1 MTLVPEE
8 PEEDRLLLIDGHAIM
23 YRAFYAIRGLAT
35 SNGFPTNAI
44 YGFLQSL
51 EKALEEFPSSHV
63 VLALDSR
70 GKTVRHEEF
79 EEYKANRPEMPEE
92 LSQQIPKIEDI
103 TESLGYRVVRKEGYE
118 ADDVIAKLANLA
130 RETGMETLVFSG
142 DKDLAQ
148 LVDGTVKLVD
158 TGDDNDLE
166 VMDAEG
172 VEEKYGVPPEKIR
185 DFLALIGDTSDN
197 IPGVPQVG
205 EVRAQKLLSRFDS
218 LEDILDKVEEVGS
231 TRVKN
236 NLIEHGEKAKRGK
249 SLVEL
254 REDFD
259 LEYDFEDLRI
269 RPPDIPRVQELFKNL
284 ELASFLEDLGTEDT
298 EISWELVNTQEELET
313 LISEMETG
321 GEFAFDIETD
331 SVDPIEANPVGISIA
346 LNENVGFYVPINHE
360 EVETLAKSTILEE
373 LKPLFEDSELGKIGQ
388 NLKFDGLVLKKAG
401 IELSGVTFD
410 SMIASYLLK
419 PTKRQHNLKEIVRTY
434 LGREVEEFDDL
445 FSPEDEE
452 KNFRDLPLDK
462 AGPYAVSDSTIIW
475 TLKEELEEKLEERNQ
490 MDLFKELE
498 LPLINVLRD
507 MEYHGIKLD
516 EKKLAEGE
524 ENLLKRLDSLQK
536 EINDLAGEELNPNS
550 PKQVREILF
559 EKLDLPV
566 IERTKTGPS
575 TNAQVLEELS
585 DKHPLPEK
593 IIEFREL
600 SKLLNTY
607 VETLPDTINSRTGRV
622 HTSFNQTATATG
634 RLSSSNPNL
643 QNIPKGSQLG
653 SELRKAFVA
662 PEGKKLIGA
671 DYSQVELRILA
682 HLSEDKELLR
692 TFKHGEDLHT
702 KTAAEIFDVDKDEVD
717 EKMRDRAKRV
727 NFGIVYGITE
737 YGLSRDLG
745 ISKDEAEKYIDRFFE
760 LYPRTRKFID
770 HLVNK
775 AKKNHYASTIFNRR
789 RYLPNI
795 NSSNWQRRN
804 YDRRNAINTPIQGS
818 AADLMKAAMLD
829 VKEAIDEDDLEGKL
843 LLQIHDELILE
854 VPWFAV
860 EDAKAKL
867 KEVMEDSLKL
877 RIPLKVDVASGD
889 NWGEL

>member
-8 PEEDRLLLIDGHAIM
+8 PEQDRLLLIDGHAIM
-23 YRAFYAIRGLAT
+23 YRSFYAIRGLAT

-51 EKALEEFPSSHV
+51 EKVLEEFPSSHV
-63 VLALDSR
+63 VLAMDSK

-79 EEYKANRPEMPEE
+79 EEYKANRPEMPDE
-92 LSQQIPKIEDI
+92 LARQLPKIEDI

-118 ADDVIAKLANLA
+118 ADDVIAKLAHLA
-130 RETGMETLVFSG
+130 SDSGMDTLVFSG

-148 LVDGTVKLVD
+148 LVDETVKLVD
-158 TGDDNDLE
+158 TGNDNELE

-172 VEEKYGVPPEKIR
+172 VREKYGVSPEKIR
-185 DFLALIGDTSDN
+185 DFLALTGDTSDN

-205 EVRAQKLLSRFDS
+205 EVRAQKLLNRFDS
-218 LEDILDKVEEVGS
+218 LEDILDRVEDVSS
-231 TRVKN
+231 TRVRN
-236 NLIEHGEKAKRGK
+236 NLIEHGEKARESKQ
-249 SLVEL
+249 LVTL
-254 REDFD
+254 RENFDLDCDFD
-259 LEYDFEDLRI
+259 DLRV
-269 RPPDIPRVQELFKNL
+269 RQPDLTRVQELFKDL
-284 ELASFLEDLGTEDT
+284 ELASFLEDLGAETSEITWNLINTEDGLG
-298 EISWELVNTQEELET
+298 S
-313 LISEMETG
+313 LIAEVESQA
-321 GEFAFDIETD
+321 EFAFDIETD
-331 SVDPIEANPVGISIA
+331 DLDPIEASPVGVSIA
-346 LNENVGFYVPINHE
+346 LNDESGYYVPINHTD
-360 EVETLAKSTILEE
+360 VETLPKSKILER
-373 LKPLFEDSELGKIGQ
+373 LKPLFEDPELGKIGQ
-388 NLKFDGLVLKKAG
+388 NLKFDGLVLKRAG
-401 IELSGVTFD
+401 IELAGITFD

-419 PTKRQHNLKEIVRTY
+419 PTKRQHNLREIVQTY
-434 LGREVEEFDDL
+434 LGREKEEFGDL
-445 FSPEDEE
+445 FAREEE
-452 KNFRDLPLDK
+452 KDFRNLEMDR

-475 TLKEELEEKLEERNQ
+475 TLKDQLEKKLKERNQ
-490 MDLFKELE
+490 TDLFRDLE
-498 LPLINVLRD
+498 LPLISVLRD
-507 MEYHGIKLD
+507 MEYHGIKID
-516 EKKLAEGE
+516 RTKLSEGE
-524 ENLLKRLDSLQK
+524 ETLQSRMDAIQA

-550 PKQVREILF
+550 PKQVREVLF
-559 EKLDLPV
+559 GKLDLPV

-575 TNAQVLEELS
+575 TNAKVLEELS
-585 DKHPLPEK
+585 DEHPLPEK

-607 VETLPDTINSRTGRV
+607 VEKLPETINPRTGRI

-634 RLSSSNPNL
+634 RLSSSDPNL

-682 HLSEDKELLR
+682 HLSEDEELLE
-692 TFKHGEDLHT
+692 TFERGEDLHT
-702 KTAAEIFDVDKDEVD
+702 KTAAEIFGVEKAEVD
-717 EKMRDRAKRV
+717 GKMRDRAKRV

-745 ISKDEAEKYIDRFFE
+745 ISKEEAEKYIERFFD
-760 LYPRTRKFID
+760 LYPRTKEFID
-770 HLVNK
+770 HLIHL
-775 AKKNHYASTIFNRR
+775 AEKKHYASTIFNRR

-795 NSSNWQRRN
+795 NSKNWQRRN

-829 VKEAIDEDDLEGKL
+829 VKEAINEGALSGKL

-854 VPWFAV
+854 SPGSRV
-860 EDAKAKL
+860 EEVKSVL
-867 KEVMEDSLKL
+867 KNTMENSLKL
-877 RIPLKVDVASGD
+877 RIPLKVDVVSGN

>member
-8 PEEDRLLLIDGHAIM
+8 PETDRLLLIDGHAIM
-23 YRAFYAIRGLAT
+23 YRSFYAIRGLAT
-35 SNGFPTNAI
+35 SDGFPTNAI

-51 EKALEEFPSSHV
+51 EKVMEAYPSSHV

-92 LSQQIPKIEDI
+92 LARQIPKIEEI
-103 TESLGYRVVRKEGYE
+103 TDCLGYRVIRKEGYE
-118 ADDVIAKLANLA
+118 ADDVIAKLANIA
-130 RETGMETLVFSG
+130 RDLEVDTLVFSG

-148 LVDGTVKLVD
+148 LVDEKVKLVD
-158 TGDDNDLE
+158 TADDNNLE
-166 VMDAEG
+166 VLGPEG
-172 VEEKYGVPPEKIR
+172 VEEKYGVPPKKIQ
-185 DFLALIGDTSDN
+185 DFLALTGDTSDN

-205 EVRAQKLLSRFDS
+205 EVRAQKLLSQFDS
-218 LEDILDKVEEVGS
+218 LEEILDGVEDVNS

-236 NLIEHGEKAKRGK
+236 NLIDHGDKAREGK
-249 SLVEL
+249 GLVAL

-259 LEYDFEDLRI
+259 LDYDFEDLRT
-269 RPPDIPRVQELFKNL
+269 RQPDLSRIQELFRDL
-284 ELASFLEDLGTEDT
+284 ELASFLDDLAVEES
-298 EISWELVNTQEELET
+298 EISWQIVNTVKGLDSLT
-313 LISEMETG
+313 NEMESR
-321 GEFAFDIETD
+321 GEFAFDVETD
-331 SVDPIEANPVGISIA
+331 ELDPIEADLVGVSVA
-346 LNENVGFYVPINHE
+346 FNEQFGYYVPISHKE
-360 EVETLAKSTILEE
+360 EETLSESTVIEK
-373 LKPLFEDSELGKIGQ
+373 LKPRLEDPDLGKIGQ

-401 IELSGVTFD
+401 VELEGIAFD

-434 LGREVEEFDDL
+434 LGREVEEFGDL
-445 FSPEDEE
+445 FPEGE
-452 KNFRDLPLDK
+452 KKDFRNLPLEK
-462 AGPYAVSDSTIIW
+462 AGPYAASDATIIW
-475 TLKEELEEKLEERNQ
+475 SLRPELEAKLEERNQ
-490 MDLFKELE
+490 TDLFREME

-507 MEYHGIKLD
+507 MEYHGVKLD
-516 EKKLAEGE
+516 RKKLAEGE
-524 ENLLKRLDSLQK
+524 KRLKERIDSLQE
-536 EINDLAGEELNPNS
+536 EINELADEELNPNS
-550 PKQVREILF
+550 PKQVREVLF

-566 IERTKTGPS
+566 IEKTKTGPS
-575 TNAQVLEELS
+575 TNARVLEELS

-607 VETLPDTINSRTGRV
+607 VETLPDTVNSRTGRI

-634 RLSSSNPNL
+634 RLSSSDPNL

-682 HLSEDKELLR
+682 HLSEDEELLN
-692 TFKHGEDLHT
+692 TFRRGEDLHA
-702 KTAAEIFDVDKDEVD
+702 KTAAEIFDVDRNQVD
-717 EKMRDRAKRV
+717 GKMRDRAKRV

-745 ISKDEAEKYIDRFFE
+745 ISRDEAEKYIDRFFN
-760 LYPRTRKFID
+760 LYPRTKEFMD
-770 HLVNK
+770 HLVRM
-775 AKKNHYASTIFNRR
+775 AEKKHYASTIFNRR

-795 NSSNWQRRN
+795 NSNNWQRRN

-818 AADLMKAAMLD
+818 AADLMKVAMLD
-829 VKEAIDEDDLEGKL
+829 VNEAIKEDELEGKM

-854 VPWFAV
+854 VPWFVV
-860 EDAKAKL
+860 EDVKSKL
-867 KEVMEDSLKL
+867 RSIMEDSLQLK
-877 RIPLKVDVASGD
+877 IPLKVDVAAGD

>member
-23 YRAFYAIRGLAT
+23 YRSFYAIRGLAT

-51 EKALEEFPSSHV
+51 EKVLEEFPSSHV
-63 VLALDSR
+63 VLAMDSK
-70 GKTVRHEEF
+70 GKTIRHEEF
-79 EEYKANRPEMPEE
+79 EDYKANRPEMPEE
-92 LSQQIPKIEDI
+92 LAQQIPKIEDI

-130 RETGMETLVFSG
+130 RDSGMDTLVFSG

-148 LVDGTVKLVD
+148 LVDDTVKLVD

-166 VMDAEG
+166 VMDSEG
-172 VEEKYGVPPEKIR
+172 VKEKYGVPPEKIR
-185 DFLALIGDTSDN
+185 DFLALTGDTSDN

-218 LEDILDKVEEVGS
+218 LEDILERVEEVES

-236 NLIEHGEKAKRGK
+236 NLIEHGEEARRGRH
-249 SLVEL
+249 LIDL
-254 REDFD
+254 REDFE
-259 LEYDFEDLRI
+259 LEYDFDGLRT
-269 RPPDIPRVQELFKNL
+269 RPPDLTRIQELFRDL
-284 ELASFLEDLGTEDT
+284 ELASFLKDLDNEST
-298 EISWELVNTQEELET
+298 EISWQLVNTEEGLNSLT
-313 LISEMETG
+313 TEMKSR

-331 SVDPIEANPVGISIA
+331 DLNPIEANPVGISIA
-346 LNENVGFYVPINHE
+346 LNEEFGFYLPISHSD
-360 EVETLAKSTILEE
+360 VDTLPESTVLEA
-373 LKPLFEDSELGKIGQ
+373 LKPLFEDPDLGKIGQ
-388 NLKFDGLVLKKAG
+388 NLKFDGLVLKGAG
-401 IELSGVTFD
+401 VDLSGITFD

-419 PTKRQHNLKEIVRTY
+419 PTKRQHNLKEIVQTY
-434 LGREVEEFDDL
+434 LGREVEEFGDL
-445 FSPEDEE
+445 FSQEEE
-452 KNFRDLPLDK
+452 KDFRNLPLDK
-462 AGPYAVSDSTIIW
+462 AGPYAASDATIIW
-475 TLKEELEEKLEERNQ
+475 TLKEKLKEKLKERRQ
-490 MDLFKELE
+490 TDLFQDLE

-516 EKKLAEGE
+516 RDKLAEGE
-524 ENLLKRLDSLQK
+524 ESLRKRLDSLQD

-550 PKQVREILF
+550 PKQVREVLF

-566 IERTKTGPS
+566 IEKTKTGPS
-575 TNAQVLEELS
+575 TNARVLEELS

-607 VETLPDTINSRTGRV
+607 VGTLPDKINPRTGRI

-634 RLSSSNPNL
+634 RLSSSDPNL

-682 HLSEDKELLR
+682 HLSEDEELLR
-692 TFKHGEDLHT
+692 TFEQGEDLHT
-702 KTAAEIFDVDKDEVD
+702 KTAAEIFGVDKEEVD
-717 EKMRDRAKRV
+717 GKMRDRAKRV

-737 YGLSRDLG
+737 YGLSRDLD
-745 ISKDEAEKYIDRFFE
+745 ISRDEAKKYIERFFD
-760 LYPRTRKFID
+760 LYPRAKEFLD
-770 HLVNK
+770 HLVDL
-775 AKKNHYASTIFNRR
+775 AEKNHYASTIFNRR

-795 NSSNWQRRN
+795 NSNNWQRRN

-818 AADLMKAAMLD
+818 AADLMKVAMLD
-829 VKEAIDEDDLEGKL
+829 VKEALNEDELPGKL

-854 VPWFAV
+854 VPWFAAEQV
-860 EDAKAKL
+860 KSEL
-867 KEVMEDSLKL
+867 KSIMEDSLEL
-877 RIPLKVDVASGD
+877 TIPLKVDVASGD

>member
-1 MTLVPEE
+1 MTLVPKE
-8 PEEDRLLLIDGHAIM
+8 PEKDRLLLIDGHAIM
-23 YRAFYAIRGLAT
+23 YRSFYAIRGLAT
-35 SNGFPTNAI
+35 SDGFPTNAI

-51 EKALEEFPSSHV
+51 EKVMEKYPSSHV
-63 VLALDSR
+63 VLAMDSK

-92 LSQQIPKIEDI
+92 LAQQIPKIEEI

-130 RETGMETLVFSG
+130 RDLGMETLVFSG

-148 LVDGTVKLVD
+148 LVDETVKLVD
-158 TGDDNDLE
+158 TVDNNDLE
-166 VMDAEG
+166 VMGPEG
-172 VEEKYGVPPEKIR
+172 VREKYGVPPEKIQ
-185 DFLALIGDTSDN
+185 DFLALTGDTSDN
-197 IPGVPQVG
+197 IPGIPQVG
-205 EVRAQKLLSRFDS
+205 EVRARKLLSRFDS
-218 LEDILDKVEEVGS
+218 LEEILDRVEEVDS

-236 NLIEHGEKAKRGK
+236 NLIEHGDEARQGK
-249 SLVEL
+249 HLVGL

-259 LEYDFEDLRI
+259 LEYDFDDLNI
-269 RPPDIPRVQELFKNL
+269 RQPDLTRVQDLFKKL
-284 ELASFLEDLGTEDT
+284 ELASFLEDLGVEKT
-298 EISWELVNTQEELET
+298 EISWQLVNTEEDFNSLTKE
-313 LISEMETG
+313 IESR
-321 GEFAFDIETD
+321 GEFSFDVETD
-331 SVDPIEANPVGISIA
+331 NLNPIEANLVGISVA
-346 LNENVGFYVPINHE
+346 FNEQFGYYVPVNHKE
-360 EVETLAKSTILEE
+360 IKTLSESTIIEK
-373 LKPLFEDSELGKIGQ
+373 LKPLFENPDLGKIGQ
-388 NLKFDGLVLKKAG
+388 NLKFDCLVLKKAG
-401 IELSGVTFD
+401 VDLSGITFD

-434 LGREVEEFDDL
+434 LGREVEEFGDL
-445 FSPEDEE
+445 FSPEEE
-452 KNFRDLPLDK
+452 KDFRNLPIEK
-462 AGPYAVSDSTIIW
+462 AGPYAASDATVIW
-475 TLKEELEEKLEERNQ
+475 ALKDQLEKKLEDRRQ
-490 MDLFKELE
+490 TDLFRGIE
-498 LPLINVLRD
+498 LPLITVLRD

-516 EKKLAEGE
+516 RDKLSKGE
-524 ENLLKRLDSLQK
+524 ESLIERLRSLQD
-536 EINDLAGEELNPNS
+536 EINELAGEELNPNS
-550 PKQVREILF
+550 PKQVRSILF

-575 TNAQVLEELS
+575 TNAKVLEELS
-585 DKHPLPEK
+585 EKHPLPEK

-607 VETLPDTINSRTGRV
+607 VETLPETVNPRTGRV

-634 RLSSSNPNL
+634 RLSSSDPNL

-682 HLSEDKELLR
+682 HLSEDEELLK
-692 TFKHGEDLHT
+692 TFKRGEDLHA
-702 KTAAEIFDVDKDEVD
+702 KTAAEIFDVDMDEVD

-745 ISKDEAEKYIDRFFE
+745 ISRDEAEKYIDRFFD
-760 LYPRTRKFID
+760 LYPKTRDFMD
-770 HLVNK
+770 HLVHL
-775 AKKNHYASTIFNRR
+775 AKKKHYASTIFNRR

-795 NSSNWQRRN
+795 NSNNWQRRN

-818 AADLMKAAMLD
+818 AADLMKVAMLD
-829 VKEAIDEDDLEGKL
+829 VKEAIKEEELPGKL
-843 LLQIHDELILE
+843 LLQIHDELIME
-854 VPWFAV
+854 VPWFTV
-860 EDAKAKL
+860 EEVKSEL
-867 KEVMEDSLKL
+867 KSIMENSLKL
-877 RIPLKVDVASGD
+877 NIPLKVDVASGD

>member
-23 YRAFYAIRGLAT
+23 YRSFYAIRGLAT
-35 SNGFPTNAI
+35 SSGFPTNAI
-44 YGFLQSL
+44 YGYLQSL
-51 EKALEEFPSSHV
+51 EKVLKEFPSSHV
-63 VLALDSR
+63 VLAMDSK
-70 GKTVRHEEF
+70 GKTIRHEEF

-92 LSQQIPKIEDI
+92 LARQIPKIEDI

-130 RETGMETLVFSG
+130 RDAGMDTLIFTG

-148 LVDGTVKLVD
+148 LVDDTVKIVD
-158 TGDDNDLE
+158 TGDDNELE

-172 VEEKYGVPPEKIR
+172 VEEKYGVPPEMIR

-205 EVRAQKLLSRFDS
+205 EVRAQKLLSQFDS
-218 LEDILDKVEEVGS
+218 LEDILEGVEEVDS

-236 NLIEHGEKAKRGK
+236 NLIEHGEVAREGK
-249 SLVEL
+249 HLVEL
-254 REDFD
+254 REDFE
-259 LEYDFEDLRI
+259 LEYDFDDLRI
-269 RPPDIPRVQELFKNL
+269 RPPDITRAQELLKDL
-284 ELASFLEDLGTEDT
+284 ELASFLEDLGDEGT
-298 EISWELVNTQEELET
+298 EISWELVNTEEELGSLASKVE
-313 LISEMETG
+313 SR

-331 SVDPIEANPVGISIA
+331 ELNPIDANPVGISIA
-346 LNENVGFYVPINHE
+346 LEEELGYYVPISHG
-360 EVETLAKSTILEE
+360 EVDTIPKSTVLER
-373 LKPLFEDSELGKIGQ
+373 LKPLFEDPELGKIGQ
-388 NLKFDGLVLKKAG
+388 NLKFDGIVLKKAG
-401 IELSGVTFD
+401 VELSGITFD

-419 PTKRQHNLKEIVRTY
+419 PTKRQHNLKEIIQTY
-434 LGREVEEFDDL
+434 LGREVDEFGDL
-445 FSPEDEE
+445 FSQEEE
-452 KNFRDLPLDK
+452 KDFRNLPIDE
-462 AGPYAVSDSTIIW
+462 AGPYAASDATIIW
-475 TLKEELEEKLEERNQ
+475 TLKDQLEEKLKERNQ
-490 MDLFKELE
+490 RDLFRELE

-516 EKKLAEGE
+516 TDRLAEGE
-524 ENLLKRLDSLQK
+524 ESLRERLDSLQD

-550 PKQVREILF
+550 PKQVRNILF
-559 EKLDLPV
+559 EELDLPV

-575 TNAQVLEELS
+575 TNARVLEELS

-607 VETLPDTINSRTGRV
+607 VETLPDTINPRTGRI

-634 RLSSSNPNL
+634 RLSSSDPNL

-682 HLSEDKELLR
+682 HLSEDEELLR
-692 TFKHGEDLHT
+692 TFERDEDLHT
-702 KTAAEIFDVDKDEVD
+702 KTAAEIFDVGREEVD

-745 ISKDEAEKYIDRFFE
+745 IPREEAEKYIDRFFD
-760 LYPRTRKFID
+760 LYPRTKEFMD
-770 HLVNK
+770 HLVEIAEK
-775 AKKNHYASTIFNRR
+775 RHYASTMFNRR

-795 NSSNWQRRN
+795 NSKNWQRRN

-818 AADLMKAAMLD
+818 AADLMKVAMLD
-829 VKEAIDEDDLEGKL
+829 VKEAIDEDELPGEL
-843 LLQIHDELILE
+843 LLQIHDELIME
-854 VPWFAV
+854 VPWFTV
-860 EDAKAKL
+860 EEVKSEL
-867 KEVMEDSLKL
+867 KGIMEHSLELK
-877 RIPLKVDVASGD
+877 IPLKLDVASGD

>member
-23 YRAFYAIRGLAT
+23 YRSFYAIHGLAT

-51 EKALEEFPSSHV
+51 EKVLQEFPSSYV
-63 VLALDSR
+63 VLTMDSK

-92 LSQQIPKIEDI
+92 LARQIPKIEDI

-130 RETGMETLVFSG
+130 RNSGMETLIFTG

-148 LVDGTVKLVD
+148 LVDDTVKLVD
-158 TGDDNDLE
+158 TGNDNELE
-166 VMDAEG
+166 VIDSDG
-172 VEEKYGVPPEKIR
+172 IREKYGVPPEKIR
-185 DFLALIGDTSDN
+185 DFLALTGDTSDN

-218 LEDILDKVEEVGS
+218 LENILERVEEVES
-231 TRVKN
+231 NRVKD
-236 NLIEHGEKAKRGK
+236 NLIEYGEEAKQGK
-249 SLVEL
+249 HLVQL

-259 LEYDFEDLRI
+259 LEYDFEDLKTRS
-269 RPPDIPRVQELFKNL
+269 PDLTRTRELFKDL
-284 ELASFLEDLGTEDT
+284 ELASFLEDLGKEDI
-298 EISWELVNTQEELET
+298 EISWQLVNAKEDLDSM
-313 LISEMETG
+313 IAEMESR

-331 SVDPIEANPVGISIA
+331 GLDPIEANPVGISVA
-346 LNENVGFYVPINHE
+346 LDEEFGFYVPLSHGNVDALPE
-360 EVETLAKSTILEE
+360 STILEKF
-373 LKPLFEDSELGKIGQ
+373 KPLFENPELGKIGQ

-401 IELSGVTFD
+401 IELSGITFD

-419 PTKRQHNLKEIVRTY
+419 PTKRQHNLKEIVQTY
-434 LGREVEEFDDL
+434 LSREVEEFGDL
-445 FSPEDEE
+445 FSQGEE
-452 KNFRDLPLDK
+452 KDFRNLPMDK
-462 AGPYAVSDSTIIW
+462 ACPYAVSDATIIW
-475 TLKEELEEKLEERNQ
+475 TLKDQLEGKLEERNQ
-490 MDLFKELE
+490 MDLFRELE

-516 EKKLAEGE
+516 KSKLAEGE
-524 ENLLKRLDSLQK
+524 ESLGKRLDSLRD
-536 EINDLAGEELNPNS
+536 EINDLAGEKLNPNS
-550 PKQVREILF
+550 PKQARKILF

-575 TNAQVLEELS
+575 TNARVLEELS

-607 VETLPDTINSRTGRV
+607 VETLPETINPRTGRI

-634 RLSSSNPNL
+634 RLSSSDPNL
-643 QNIPKGSQLG
+643 QNIPKSSQLG

-662 PEGKKLIGA
+662 PEGALLVGA

-682 HLSEDKELLR
+682 HLSEDEELIR
-692 TFKHGEDLHT
+692 TFEQGEDLHT
-702 KTAAEIFDVDKDEVD
+702 KTAAEIFDVDPSEVD
-717 EKMRDRAKRV
+717 DEMRDRAKRV

-745 ISKDEAEKYIDRFFE
+745 ISREEGKKYIDRFFD
-760 LYPRTRKFID
+760 LYPRTKRFIN
-770 HLVNK
+770 HLINL
-775 AKKNHYASTIFNRR
+775 AEKNHYAATIFNRR

-795 NSSNWQRRN
+795 NSNNWQRRN
-804 YDRRNAINTPIQGS
+804 FDRRNAINTPIQGS
-818 AADLMKAAMLD
+818 AADLMKVAMID
-829 VKEAIDEDDLEGKL
+829 VKEAIDEYYLPGKL
-843 LLQIHDELILE
+843 LLQIHDELIME
-854 VPWFAV
+854 VPEEDV
-860 EDAKAKL
+860 E
-867 KEVMEDSLKL
+867 EVKTRLPEIMESSLNLKL
-877 RIPLKVDVASGD
+877 PLKVDVEAGK
-889 NWGEL
+889 NWSEL